1 MSERQEVYEYPAGR
15 DSAVSVGWFTKDK
28 AQFSDEPRDSDGYG
42 IVTGSYEYFERVW
55 LTASEKWVVQQWDKT
70 TGEENSTWIFLT
82 KEESEH
88 WHYKAGLPILK
99 EQDNPSDDEDED
111 GDETPTSDPE
121 PEPDKPRQRGRPKKD
136 TQTTPSLIGDQEP
149 ESDTE

>member
-1 MSERQEVYEYPAGR
+1 MAERQEVYEYPSGR

-42 IVTGSYEYFERVW
+42 VITGSYEYFERVW
-55 LTASEKWVVQQWDKT
+55 LTASDKWVVQQWDKT

-82 KEESEH
+82 KQEAEH
-88 WHYKAGLPILK
+88 WHYKANLPILK
-99 EQDNPSDDEDED
+99 EQDDDEDED
-111 GDETPTSDPE
+111 ETPTPDLE
-121 PEPDKPRQRGRPKKD
+121 TEPDKPRGRGRPKKD
-136 TQTTPSLIGDQEP
+136 TQTTPSLIEDPKP